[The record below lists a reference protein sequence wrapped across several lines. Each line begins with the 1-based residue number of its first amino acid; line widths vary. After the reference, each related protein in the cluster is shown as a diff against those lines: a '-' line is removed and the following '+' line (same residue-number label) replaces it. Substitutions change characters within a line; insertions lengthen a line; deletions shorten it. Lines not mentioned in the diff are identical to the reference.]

1 MEIIKAG
8 LLDTFQDRGRY
19 GYAHLGVGSGG
30 CMDRLAGRLANM
42 LVGNNKAEAVL
53 EMHFPAPML
62 HFVKGATI
70 ALTGGNFSAIANG
83 VALPLNRRIDLP
95 PGAKLQFTQKQTGQ
109 RCYLGVAGGWQ
120 LEKVLGS
127 YSTHLKA
134 GFGGWQG
141 RALKNG
147 DYIPLRKPTELLN
160 GTDMVISKWF
170 VYTDLFY
177 VKGPI
182 RVIPGPE
189 WEWLSHAAKKTLLN
203 EGFTISRHSDRMG
216 YHLKSPRTGAHP
228 AQMIIG
234 DSMWQLKNNKNEHI
248 KGPAIQSEKKEELL
262 SSGVQP
268 GTIQL
273 LPNGNPLLL
282 MADCQTTGGY
292 PRILQVA
299 MVDMPRLAQMGAGE
313 LLNFEIIDVQKA
325 ADLLQVQLKSMQ
337 SLPNAI
343 SLL

>member
-8 LLDTFQDRGRY
+8 ILDSFQDRGRY
-19 GYAHLGVGSGG
+19 GYAHLGVGAGG
-30 CMDRLAGRLANM
+30 CMDRLAGRLANI
-42 LVGNNKAEAVL
+42 LVGNENGEAVL

-83 VALPLNRRIDLP
+83 VALPLNRKIDLP

-120 LEKVLGS
+120 LSKVLGS
-127 YSTHLKA
+127 YSTHIKA

-141 RALKNG
+141 RSLKTG
-147 DYIPLRKPTELLN
+147 DHIPLRNSHVLI
-160 GTDMVISKWF
+160 GTDPVISKWF

-177 VKGPI
+177 GKGPI
-182 RVIPGPE
+182 RVVPGPE
-189 WEWLSHAAKKTLLN
+189 WDWLSYAAKKTLLN
-203 EGFTISRHSDRMG
+203 DGFTISRHSDRMG
-216 YHLKSPRTGAHP
+216 YHL
-228 AQMIIG
+228 
-234 DSMWQLKNNKNEHI
+234 N
-248 KGPAIQSEKKEELL
+248 GPVIQSEKKDELL
-262 SSGVQP
+262 SSAVLP
-268 GTIQL
+268 GTLQL

-313 LLNFEIIDVQKA
+313 LLQFEIIDVNRA
-325 ADLLQVQLKSMQ
+325 ADLLQVQLNSMQ
-337 SLPNAI
+337 SIPNAI

>member
-1 MEIIKAG
+1 MEVVKAG
-8 LLDTFQDRGRY
+8 ILDTFQDRGRY
-19 GYAHLGVGSGG
+19 GYAHFGVGAGG
-30 CMDRLAGRLANM
+30 CMDRLAGQLANM
-42 LVGNNKAEAVL
+42 LMGNEKGEAVL

-83 VALPLNRRIDLP
+83 VALPLNRRIDIP

-127 YSTHLKA
+127 YSNHLKA

-141 RALKNG
+141 RALRKG
-147 DYIPLRKPTELLN
+147 DYIPLRKPPLLISTEI
-160 GTDMVISKWF
+160 VISKWF
-170 VYTDLFY
+170 IYTDLFY
-177 VKGPI
+177 AKGPI
-182 RVIPGPE
+182 RVVPGPE
-189 WEWLSHAAKKTLLN
+189 WDWLSYAAKKILLN
-203 EGFTISRHSDRMG
+203 DGFTITRRSDRMG
-216 YHLKSPRTGAHP
+216 YHLK
-228 AQMIIG
+228 
-234 DSMWQLKNNKNEHI
+234 
-248 KGPAIQSEKKEELL
+248 GPVIQSEKKEELL
-262 SSGVQP
+262 SSGVLP
-268 GTIQL
+268 GTVQL

-313 LLNFEIIDVQKA
+313 SLHFEIIDVNMA

-337 SLPNAI
+337 SLPNALA
-343 SLL
+343 LL